1 MNRISL
7 IYILIDKYNM
17 KENTRRR
24 DVLFK
29 RYYMFHELRNLGYSL
44 SQIGEVFGK
53 NHATILNG
61 LRAHNDLVHFKNV
74 DYIAE
79 TQILSEA
86 LEGSFIPKLFRPRN
100 NYNIFEDILKAQ
112 SMVEFKR
119 IKRRI
124 KMGIYEEISP
134 EDANNIQKSFKFDR
148 DRAADTGEVDQE
160 LREGGVLCAQ
170 TISN

>member
-7 IYILIDKYNM
+7 IYILIEKYNM

-29 RYYMFHELRNLGYSL
+29 RYYMFNELRNLGYSL

-61 LRAHNDLVHFKNV
+61 LRAHNDLVHCKNV
-74 DYIAE
+74 DYFAE
-79 TQILSEA
+79 TQVLSEA

-100 NYNIFEDILKAQ
+100 SYNIFEDILKAQ

-134 EDANNIQKSFKFDR
+134 EDANNIQKSSKFDR
-148 DRAADTGEVDQE
+148 DRATDTGEINQE
-160 LREGGVLCAQ
+160 FRERGLLRAQ
-170 TISN
+170 AISN